1 MEARMKKRLQM
12 IRTHARK
19 ETGRERKTHLQK
31 HETEHLCGWNGKHSK
46 QEKET
51 ESKVDE
57 NDA

>member
-1 MEARMKKRLQM
+1 MKERLQM
-12 IRTHARK
+12 DPTHARK
-19 ETGRERKTHLQK
+19 ETGREGKTHLQK

-46 QEKET
+46 QEKKT